1 MDLNVA
7 DSTHLV
13 FGAGLIGCYLGGAM
27 CDRGLQVKLVC
38 RDTVKAKLQQGMQL
52 TDFLGHETNLSP
64 NMLFADLLAEN
75 NAQTSHYKFIWLTV
89 KCTGITQAL
98 LDLTKYVNT
107 DTVIL
112 CCQNGLG
119 SDALVKQAFPQN
131 PVLRV
136 MVPFN
141 VVELKAG
148 HFHRGSQGQL
158 TIESSYIRDDGTTN
172 QRLSQSLVELLNCEL
187 LPVTQCADMTGL
199 LWAKLQLN
207 LGNSVNALA
216 DIPVKAMLEQR
227 AYRRVIATLMK
238 ELLLVTDKLGVVL
251 PKVTALP
258 AHWLP
263 RVLVLP
269 DFLFKRIA
277 NKMLAID
284 PTVRTSMWW
293 DVLNKKST
301 EIDYLN
307 GAVVDY
313 AQALNIACPA
323 NLKIVELIKNTEL
336 TQQQGLPPKY
346 QTPVAGSVLLSLLNE
361 KV

>member
-1 MDLNVA
+1 MDLNIT
-7 DSTHLV
+7 DSSHLV

-27 CDRGLQVKLVC
+27 CDRGLLVKLVC
-38 RDTVKAKLQQGMQL
+38 RDTVKTKLQQGMQL
-52 TDFLGHETNLSP
+52 TDYLGHATNLSP
-64 NMLFADLLAEN
+64 NMLFADLLNEN
-75 NAQTSHYKFIWLTV
+75 NPKSSSYKFIWLTV

-98 LDLTKYVNT
+98 LDLTTYVSA

-119 SDALVKQAFPQN
+119 SDALVKQAFPKN
-131 PVLRV
+131 LVLRV

-158 TIESSYIRDDGTTN
+158 TIESSYTSDNSVTN
-172 QRLSQSLVELLNCEL
+172 QHLSQSLVELLNCEL
-187 LPVTQCADMTGL
+187 LPVTQCADMTAL

-227 AYRRVIATLMK
+227 AYRIIIACLMK
-238 ELLLVTDKLGVVL
+238 ELLMVTEQLGISL
-251 PKVTALP
+251 PKLTAVP
-258 AHWLP
+258 AKWLP
-263 RVLVLP
+263 IVLELP

-284 PTVRTSMWW
+284 PNVRTSMWC
-293 DVLNKKST
+293 DVSQGKPT
-301 EIDYLN
+301 EIDFLN
-307 GAVVDY
+307 GAIVEH
-313 AQALNIACPA
+313 AQLLNLDCPA
-323 NLKIVELIKNTEL
+323 NRLMVQMIKSQNTKVLNTLRLAISAKDMLALL
-336 TQQQGLPPKY
+336 TRV
-346 QTPVAGSVLLSLLNE
+346 TA
-361 KV
+361 